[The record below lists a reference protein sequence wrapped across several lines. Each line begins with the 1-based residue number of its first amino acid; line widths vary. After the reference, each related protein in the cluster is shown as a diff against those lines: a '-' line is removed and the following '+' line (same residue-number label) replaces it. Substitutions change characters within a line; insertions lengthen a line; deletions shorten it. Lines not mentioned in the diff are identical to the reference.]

1 MNQKEGLTLSIKA
14 EPSWSWP
21 CQICPFGTLALFG
34 MLSHSFRSNNKL
46 TYDGVATMLSKIC
59 QAPWSRASLV
69 VLRTSK
75 DHIHQG
81 GPGNTLSEVI
91 KQNMPYYAMRF
102 FEKNKFYLYSSIRF
116 STFCQL
122 GIMRRCPPPSIAW
135 GII

>member
-1 MNQKEGLTLSIKA
+1 MNQKEGLTLSIKV
-14 EPSWSWP
+14 EPSWNCDSKSRAKSAPLPLWH
-21 CQICPFGTLALFG
+21 CLACC
-34 MLSHSFRSNNKL
+34 NNKL

-69 VLRTSK
+69 VLRASK

-81 GPGNTLSEVI
+81 GPGNTRSEVI

-116 STFCQL
+116 CTFCQL